1 MFGLKLILIMNLIM
15 GYNGVF
21 NNLVTNDFRKLSGG
35 ANYDYFVYVYHEPSN
50 VSVNVLERGGN
61 QWIGQYDEGNEWSA
75 VTPAT
80 NGGPFPFYNAT
91 DTGTFT
97 VILNIPWNST
107 DGLHEGVVGGDEWDI
122 DHDEF
127 QDMTRN
133 EIFWLR
139 DQANFRTI
147 APYYDLNDDTLKDYS
162 GHEELERLTNAFAVN
177 FTFNDSISLVAGN
190 VKQVNMTVAD
200 RDGISPPIELIVSD
214 TSMLLIFYE
223 PITFKNYMYNFDIDI
238 FTIGSDI
245 NCTYV
250 QTQRIFVPQGDSPT
264 TLGARQLINSARLFD
279 DLYDNA
285 LGYMATRG
293 HWYRPR

>member
-1 MFGLKLILIMNLIM
+1 
-15 GYNGVF
+15 
-21 NNLVTNDFRKLSGG
+21 
-35 ANYDYFVYVYHEPSN
+35 
-50 VSVNVLERGGN
+50 
-61 QWIGQYDEGNEWSA
+61 
-75 VTPAT
+75 
-80 NGGPFPFYNAT
+80 
-91 DTGTFT
+91 
-97 VILNIPWNST
+97 
-107 DGLHEGVVGGDEWDI
+107 DEWDI